1 MAHSRSGPR
10 VRPPARADPVLFGG
24 MSEPIDNPP
33 PRRPMRFLAGALQ
46 VLGFAG
52 TSHLLHQAVSLFP
65 SYATSDLAD
74 LAKAAP
80 LFTSAGPQE
89 VAEVVVLFALLPAL
103 LEELL
108 FRGVL
113 FAIFE
118 RLRGPTFAIGASA
131 LLFGIAH
138 LDLHHGFVAA
148 LLGIQLGLLRH
159 LHGLRLAIVAHFLNN
174 TLALGATFLAEAEG
188 HGLPAFESGPGS
200 LILALLLSGSAWA
213 ALVHRQRSFLVSDR
227 RSGTDLQTP
236 DQSDD

>member
-1 MAHSRSGPR
+1 
-10 VRPPARADPVLFGG
+10 

-33 PRRPMRFLAGALQ
+33 RPPMRFLAGALQ

-52 TSHLLHQAVSLFP
+52 TSHLLHLAISLFP
-65 SYATSDLAD
+65 SYARSDLAD

-89 VAEVVVLFALLPAL
+89 LAEVVVLYALLPAL

-113 FAIFE
+113 FAILE
-118 RLRGPTFAIGASA
+118 RLRGPVFAIGASA

-138 LDLHHGFVAA
+138 LDLHHGTVAA

-159 LHGLRLAIVAHFLNN
+159 LHGLRLAILAHFLNN
-174 TLALGATFLAEAEG
+174 TLALGVTFLAESEA

-213 ALVHRQRSFLVSDR
+213 ALVHRGRSRSAFDR
-227 RSGTDLQTP
+227 RSRTDLQAP